1 MSDLFLPLYQYLNW
15 QNLEYANNRQTQLQ
29 SRLNCLAWNICTRV
43 LILRDLWNLSVVRP
57 KAYTSFYWVNKF
69 TSKSNTYFPN
79 KLTIYSYTFF
89 LQHKELTFRVFLYQ
103 ILFYFCFVL
112 LLTVDGAK
120 CNVIKRKKV
129 QNCKYTT
136 NNNMVHF
143 PSTQTDASFQEE
155 LLLYLIKPFIILA
168 YSKYSKN

>member
-112 LLTVDGAK
+112 LLTVDVAK
-120 CNVIKRKKV
+120 CNVIKSKKSAKL
-129 QNCKYTT
+129 QIHHQQQHGTFSINT
-136 NNNMVHF
+136 NRC
-143 PSTQTDASFQEE
+143 
-155 LLLYLIKPFIILA
+155 ILSGRIVIVP
-168 YSKYSKN
+168 Y